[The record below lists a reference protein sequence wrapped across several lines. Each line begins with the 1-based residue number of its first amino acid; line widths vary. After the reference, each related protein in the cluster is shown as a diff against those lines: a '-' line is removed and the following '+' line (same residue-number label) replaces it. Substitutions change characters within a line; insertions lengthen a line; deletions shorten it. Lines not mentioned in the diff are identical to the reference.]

1 MQAGTLTRDDR
12 SILERSSHSRLP
24 DQLLRWVLTG
34 LAGFILVL
42 IAFFFLVNMFA
53 NAGEG
58 STEIWFQ
65 WPSLVVG
72 FVMALRRAWT
82 R

>member
-1 MQAGTLTRDDR
+1 MVQLVASPLTQW
-12 SILERSSHSRLP
+12 SRRPAAPELQTRP
-24 DQLLRWVLTG
+24 LRRRWLFIG
-34 LAGFILVL
+34 LAL

-72 FVMALRRAWT
+72 FVMALRWAWT